1 MHCVLIQACSIA
13 TQNETNL
20 KEYDWFVKQLKAGNL
35 VLSYYSTSEKSL

>member
-1 MHCVLIQACSIA
+1 MRASGFTT

-35 VLSYYSTSEKSL
+35 VLSYYSTSENHLSIQL